1 MLSDFTLKYDEV
13 AQRIAISHVLIQ
25 TRPTDRLDC
34 INKTAGVKQVI
45 MGCIV
50 YLDQL
55 YHQKRS
61 WDLSEEDFSFIH
73 QQVCVAAIPLLDMVE
88 HFLEKAEAEADNRHF
103 AV

>member
-1 MLSDFTLKYDEV
+1 MKYDEV
-13 AQRIAISHVLIQ
+13 AQQIADSHELIQ
-25 TRPTDRLDC
+25 TEPLDRLDF
-34 INKTAGVKQVI
+34 INKTAEVKQVI
-45 MGCIV
+45 MSCIV

-55 YHQKRS
+55 YHQKES
-61 WDLSEEDFSFIH
+61 WFFSEGDFSFIH